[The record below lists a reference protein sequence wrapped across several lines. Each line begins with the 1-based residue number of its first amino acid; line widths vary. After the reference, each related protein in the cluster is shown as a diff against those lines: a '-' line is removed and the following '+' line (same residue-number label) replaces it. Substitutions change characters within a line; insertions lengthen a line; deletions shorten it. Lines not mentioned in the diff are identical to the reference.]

1 LNNEQILPTYP
12 GHAPAD
18 TTAFRT
24 SLAKYLEDLRHR
36 AIYLKTGSVSVGGSS
51 RDKRKDTGMAPEKLE
66 TWWWKD
72 VVVRKS
78 LLEECA
84 GER

>member
-1 LNNEQILPTYP
+1 MYP
-12 GHAPAD
+12 CGAPAD

-24 SLAKYLEDLRHR
+24 SLSKYLETLRHI
-36 AIYLKTGSVSVGGSS
+36 AVYPKTASINTSS
-51 RDKRKDTGMAPEKLE
+51 RDKSKATE
-66 TWWWKD
+66 TATDALDAWWWKD

>member
-1 LNNEQILPTYP
+1 M
-12 GHAPAD
+12 
-18 TTAFRT
+18 
-24 SLAKYLEDLRHR
+24 
-36 AIYLKTGSVSVGGSS
+36 SS
-51 RDKRKDTGMAPEKLE
+51 RASKEATPE
-66 TWWWKD
+66 TVGAWWWKD